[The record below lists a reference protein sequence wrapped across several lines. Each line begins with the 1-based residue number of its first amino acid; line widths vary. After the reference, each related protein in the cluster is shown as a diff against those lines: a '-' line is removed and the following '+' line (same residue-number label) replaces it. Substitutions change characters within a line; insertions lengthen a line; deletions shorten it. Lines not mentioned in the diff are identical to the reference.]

1 LLQNEILQL
10 LSNSIV
16 RSIASSVRESGSF
29 ALIVDGTQDV
39 SKKEQLSICL
49 RYVDEQLFPHEVFVG
64 MYEPPSTTGEDLA
77 RSVGDVLIRL
87 NLPFAALRGQTYD
100 GASNMS
106 GQYKGCQALIN
117 EKQPL
122 ALYTHCGAHVV
133 NLVAQTVSEV
143 VVPIRDAIQSLHEL
157 GCLFSQSIKCRSSF
171 KNIVETDHD
180 ITKLKQIRPI
190 CPTRWLVRVPA
201 ISAVLD
207 QYDSIL
213 LCLDEMSAT
222 PSGTHVA
229 ARASGLLAVFS
240 APATL
245 LCLKM
250 ALKILG
256 PLEMLNRSL
265 QSRYQTVA
273 GMCSAV
279 EEMVETLLSFRTEDD
294 FDRILSDTNAVCQT
308 LDLETLKVPRQ
319 RKPPTR
325 YTGPATA
332 HVAATVKD
340 YYRPQFFTLIDT
352 AVQQLKERFGNS
364 VGLTKFRS
372 IEHILLSGNVDK
384 EVLSPYTEL
393 DVNDLE
399 LQLQLFRRKRPT
411 NSVDE
416 VACALR
422 AMLPETRGE
431 YSEVDKLVR
440 ILIVCPASSA
450 EAERSFSALRR
461 LKTWLRSTMTQT
473 RLNSVAVCHVHHD
486 LLDACNLDE
495 LINLFITK
503 CDSRHKI
510 FGKPY

>member
-1 LLQNEILQL
+1 M
-10 LSNSIV
+10 
-16 RSIASSVRESGSF
+16 SIAKSGS
-29 ALIVDGTQDV
+29 
-39 SKKEQLSICL
+39 
-49 RYVDEQLFPHEVFVG
+49 
-64 MYEPPSTTGEDLA
+64 
-77 RSVGDVLIRL
+77 
-87 NLPFAALRGQTYD
+87 N
-100 GASNMS
+100 
-106 GQYKGCQALIN
+106 
-117 EKQPL
+117 
-122 ALYTHCGAHVV
+122 
-133 NLVAQTVSEV
+133 
-143 VVPIRDAIQSLHEL
+143 
-157 GCLFSQSIKCRSSF
+157 
-171 KNIVETDHD
+171 
-180 ITKLKQIRPI
+180 
-190 CPTRWLVRVPA
+190 
-201 ISAVLD
+201 
-207 QYDSIL
+207 
-213 LCLDEMSAT
+213 
-222 PSGTHVA
+222 VA

-240 APATL
+240 ASATL

-294 FDRILSDTNAVCQT
+294 FDRIPSDTNAVCQT

-319 RKPPTR
+319 RKPPKHF
-325 YTGPATA
+325 TGPAEA
-332 HVAATVKD
+332 HVAATVQD

-352 AVQQLKERFGNS
+352 AVQQLRERFGNS

-372 IEHILLSGNVDK
+372 IEHILLTGNVDK

-393 DVNDLE
+393 DVNDLK

-431 YSEVDKLVR
+431 YSEVEKLVR

-473 RLNSVAVCHVHHD
+473 RLNSVAVCHVHQE
-486 LLDACNLDE
+486 LLDSCNLDE
-495 LINLFITK
+495 LIKLFINK
-503 CDSRHKI
+503 FDSRQKM
-510 FGKPY
+510 FGKPC

>member
-1 LLQNEILQL
+1 
-10 LSNSIV
+10 
-16 RSIASSVRESGSF
+16 
-29 ALIVDGTQDV
+29 
-39 SKKEQLSICL
+39 
-49 RYVDEQLFPHEVFVG
+49 
-64 MYEPPSTTGEDLA
+64 
-77 RSVGDVLIRL
+77 
-87 NLPFAALRGQTYD
+87 
-100 GASNMS
+100 MS
-106 GQYKGCQALIN
+106 QA
-117 EKQPL
+117 
-122 ALYTHCGAHVV
+122 
-133 NLVAQTVSEV
+133 

-157 GCLFSQSIKCRSSF
+157 GALFSQSIKCRSTF
-171 KNIVETDHD
+171 QKIVETDHD

-222 PSGTHVA
+222 PSGSHVA

-240 APATL
+240 ASGTL

-279 EEMVETLLSFRTEDD
+279 EEIVETLLSFRTEDD
-294 FDRILSDTNAVCQT
+294 FDRILNDTNAVCQT

-319 RKPPTR
+319 HKPPTR
-325 YTGPATA
+325 FTGPAEA
-332 HVAATVKD
+332 HVAATVQD
-340 YYRPQFFTLIDT
+340 YYRPQLFTLIDT
-352 AVQQLKERFGNS
+352 AVQQLRERFGNS

-372 IEHILLSGNVDK
+372 IEHILLTGNVDE
-384 EVLSPYTEL
+384 EVLSPK
-393 DVNDLE
+393 
-399 LQLQLFRRKRPT
+399 QLKLKFQVIHVFQLFRRKRPT

-431 YSEVDKLVR
+431 YSEVEKLVR

-473 RLNSVAVCHVHHD
+473 RLNSVAVCHVHQE
-486 LLDACNLDE
+486 LLDSCNLDE
-495 LINLFITK
+495 LIKLFIYK
-503 CDSRHKI
+503 FDSRQKM
-510 FGKPY
+510 FGKPC